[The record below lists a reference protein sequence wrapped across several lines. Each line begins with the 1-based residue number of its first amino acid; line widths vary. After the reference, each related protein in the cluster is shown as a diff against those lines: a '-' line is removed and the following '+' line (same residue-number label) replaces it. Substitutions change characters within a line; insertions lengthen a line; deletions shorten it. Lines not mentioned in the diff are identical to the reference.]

1 MKEVVIVSGVR
12 TPIGAYCGMLRNVP
26 VEKLAAIVLQEAVRR
41 ANVEPDEIDEVILGQ
56 SYANG
61 ETPNLARLALLEVGW
76 PVEIPGF
83 TLDRRCCSG
92 LQSVWSA
99 AMEIQTGNAGIVV
112 AGGAESMSRSE
123 FYIPGE
129 FIKWGVGGDTD
140 PKWGF
145 SPKHHGSLSLW
156 GLPFYDRIQR
166 GRPRH
171 QPIERFGELNS
182 MMTWAETAARKEG
195 ISREEADQWALGS
208 HQKAIRAADAG
219 RFAEEIVPVKVKRK
233 GGEILLDRDE
243 TPRRETTR
251 EQLAKLRAVYPDG
264 ICTAGNSSSEN
275 DGAAALVMTTPD
287 VAERY
292 DVKSQ
297 VYLRAFGV
305 AATDPTLTYPAVP
318 AAVNRALQRAGLTI
332 DAMDL
337 IEIQEAFAAQT
348 LADAKLMGLS
358 ATDLEQKVNVNG
370 SGISLGH
377 PIGATGSVR
386 LVTLIHEMSRRDA
399 RYGLV
404 TICGGGGLGIC
415 VIVERKST
423 SSASTSSVS

>member
-61 ETPNLARLALLEVGW
+61 ETPNLARLALLEAGW

-243 TPRRETTR
+243 TPRRETTL

-386 LVTLIHEMSRRDA
+386 LVTLIHEMVRRDA

-423 SSASTSSVS
+423 SSASTFSVS